1 MVWISPTNE
10 FARRHG
16 SRHLLHPEHRKPLAE
31 LRIEVTKMSSPFSC
45 SLLHSFVHASPPNLY
60 RKGRPRFASR
70 ASPETSP
77 SFDNLPVEF
86 TRALSCS
93 RNFSRRKPS
102 FLVPSPPSPA
112 SSALFRP
119 WSHRAAPGHRR
130 LKLPIPWMRSQSSDR
145 DPTDENKTYP
155 FDVYFSKEPLCFLES
170 NPQSKTY
177 GTKYVF

>member
-1 MVWISPTNE
+1 MVFRSGVLN
-10 FARRHG
+10 
-16 SRHLLHPEHRKPLAE
+16 SRSQPRAE
-31 LRIEVTKMSSPFSC
+31 LRIEVTKLPSPFPNF
-45 SLLHSFVHASPPNLY
+45 LPRSFVLTSAPNLH
-60 RKGRPRFASR
+60 RKSHLRFCVACLPRDRPSSDSTLGEFAM
-70 ASPETSP
+70 
-77 SFDNLPVEF
+77 V
-86 TRALSCS
+86 LSCS
-93 RNFSRRKPS
+93 QYLSRRKPS